1 MRRGREEKYGKKK
14 NGFFCAGAAKDAGN
28 TRGSCQAF
36 QQSLRGKSRLF
47 PAFFF
52 PYATKI
58 KNVGAGWRNFE
69 SKTEDFLSVQ
79 GDCRRQSLSGIVKA
93 INAVQS
99 KKHKKN
105 VGAGWKNFELKA
117 CMFLFVQGE
126 VRR

>member
-1 MRRGREEKYGKKK
+1 MK
-14 NGFFCAGAAKDAGN
+14 AK
-28 TRGSCQAF
+28 
-36 QQSLRGKSRLF
+36 L
-47 PAFFF
+47 
-52 PYATKI
+52 KI
-58 KNVGAGWRNFE
+58 
-69 SKTEDFLSVQ
+69 FLSVH

-99 KKHKKN
+99 KKHKKKI